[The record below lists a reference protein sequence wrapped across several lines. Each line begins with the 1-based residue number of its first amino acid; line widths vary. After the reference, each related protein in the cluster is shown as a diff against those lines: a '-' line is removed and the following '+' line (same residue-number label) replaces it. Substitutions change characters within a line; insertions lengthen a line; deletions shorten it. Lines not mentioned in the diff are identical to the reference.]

1 MFNDSRFY
9 YGLGIFIIAAA
20 FVVFAWSFERK
31 KPRTREIV
39 ILAVMI
45 SFGVMGRIIFYMTPQ
60 VKPCAAIII
69 ITGIALGKQAGF
81 VTGAMTAFVSN
92 FFMGQGPWT
101 PWQMIAFGIIG
112 YVFGAAYFKK
122 IYDGKIIQRKKIE
135 ICVLGC
141 LATIIIY
148 GVIMDSATVFI
159 YTKELSIG
167 AFAAAYTAGLIMN
180 VIHGLSTFIFLW
192 FMLIPMIKKLKR
204 VNLKYGMYN
213 FLAKNKYD

>member
-1 MFNDSRFY
+1 MFNDSRIY
-9 YGLGIFIIAAA
+9 YGVGILIIAAA
-20 FVVFAWSFERK
+20 LIAFAWSFERK

-45 SFGVMGRIIFYMTPQ
+45 SFGVIGRIIFYMTPQ

-81 VTGAMTAFVSN
+81 LTGAMTAFVSN
-92 FFMGQGPWT
+92 FFIGQGPWT

-112 YVFGAAYFKK
+112 YVFGAVYFKRIGDVNITK
-122 IYDGKIIQRKKIE
+122 KKKIE
-135 ICVLGC
+135 ICTFGC
-141 LATIIIY
+141 LAVIIIY
-148 GVIMDSATVFI
+148 GVIMDSATVFMS
-159 YTKELSIG
+159 TDNLSMG
-167 AFAAAYTAGLIMN
+167 AFVAAYTVGFIMN

-192 FMLIPMIKKLKR
+192 FMMSPMLKKMKR

-213 FLAKNKYD
+213 T